1 MPTSLPTCRYRAV
14 TDADSRT
21 SVFNRE
27 TSYSIPPSSHI
38 WTMSTANFVVETL
51 TFRGVYP
58 RGHPRITL
66 HPTDRLE
73 VVVNKYSPR
82 SNLEPRRGDVSIV
95 LLDR

>member
-1 MPTSLPTCRYRAV
+1 
-14 TDADSRT
+14 
-21 SVFNRE
+21 
-27 TSYSIPPSSHI
+27 
-38 WTMSTANFVVETL
+38 MSTANFVVETL

-95 LLDR
+95 LLHANGFHKVGSLTKRR